1 MLMLNFLL
9 IFGKFK
15 FKIFLILFLTFLD
28 TLIVLASPRII
39 SSIVDH
45 GIATNNRQEI
55 MQNGGYLLLF
65 SIFSIIFSVTTTYVA
80 AQIGYGITNFIQ
92 KDIFKKLLNFSFKN
106 LDEFSTPT
114 LLTRITNDSDSI
126 GNAIVFTVRMG
137 LQAPIMFIFAIIMSY
152 KISSDLSKIFLVIV
166 PILIIIIMV
175 LFKITS
181 PIFKESQ
188 KRIDGINGVIQE
200 NIRGIR
206 TVKTYTRE
214 EYEISKF
221 MKDNKLLRNVKLKVV
236 YIMTILEPIIGL
248 LINAALIGVLYFGGN
263 LVFSNKLSNGDLIA
277 FISYTSQIFTGL
289 FLMAGLLMTIF
300 PSIISFGRIKEILNT
315 HSEITEKDNAIRKID
330 SNAKLDLELKNVS
343 YSYSN
348 SKNNTIDNVSLRIP
362 FGTSLGIVGTTG
374 AGKTTLVSL
383 ITRLYD
389 VNSGEILLG
398 GHNIKDYT
406 LDALNSYIS
415 FVLQKNTLFTG
426 TIRDNMLWGNH
437 NATDEEIKE
446 ALRKAEI
453 LPLIESYSD
462 KLNHEVLIDGKNF
475 SGGQKQRLTIARAF
489 LKKAGILILDDST
502 SAVDKITEKNIQNA
516 ISTLSEHDITKII
529 ISQRISSVK
538 NCDNIIVLENG
549 KITAQG
555 THKEL
560 ISSSLLYQEIYNSQ
574 GGDYNEK

>member
-1 MLMLNFLL
+1 MLNFLL

-15 FKIFLILFLTFLD
+15 FKIFLVLFLTFLD

-300 PSIISFGRIKEILNT
+300 PAIISFGRIKEILNT

-389 VNSGEILLG
+389 VDSGEILLG

-462 KLNHEVLIDGKNF
+462 NLNHEVLIDGKNF

-516 ISTLSEHDITKII
+516 ISTLSKHDITKII